1 LQQPDAAEKELQTA
15 LRLNS
20 KYLPALLNLANLNED
35 RGRRA
40 TALTLYER
48 ILALDPGCSEAL
60 ARYANLKT
68 ISQADDPLLGQL
80 QTALA
85 RTAATAADKASL
97 AFALGKTLDG
107 CGAFDKAFDSYVAA
121 NRYSRASVVRGG
133 TGYNRRQQEEFVSQ
147 LIATFDRVSTGV
159 PEVSS
164 TAYPIFICGMFRS
177 GSTLTEQ
184 VLAGHS
190 QVTSGGEL
198 DLLPALARS
207 QLTPFPAAMSGISSS
222 RINELTA
229 SYLVDLAKLFPG
241 ANFVTDKRPDNFL
254 YIGLIKRLF
263 PKAKIIHTTRDPL
276 DNCLSIFFLHL
287 DHSMSYALDLMD
299 TGHYYRQYQ
308 RLMAHWKTL
317 YGPDILDFNYDA
329 FVHEPK
335 PAVEQLLAHCGLDW
349 EDNCLNLQRES
360 GVVKT
365 ASVWQV
371 REPVYLR
378 SSGRWRNYAKHLA
391 ALRSH
396 LDGTDTK

>member
-1 LQQPDAAEKELQTA
+1 LQQPDAAEKELHTA
-15 LRLNS
+15 LRRNA

-40 TALTLYER
+40 AALALYER
-48 ILALDPGCSEAL
+48 ILTVEPGYLEAL

-68 ISQADDPLLGQL
+68 ISQVDDPLIAQL
-80 QTALA
+80 QNALA
-85 RTAATAADKASL
+85 SKAATPADKASL
-97 AFALGKTLDG
+97 GFALGKALDG
-107 CGAFDKAFDSYVAA
+107 CGAFDSAFDAYIAA
-121 NRYSRASVVRGG
+121 NQFSRASAARVGAA
-133 TGYNRRQQEEFVSQ
+133 YDRRQQEEFVSQ
-147 LIATFDRVSTGV
+147 LIATFD
-159 PEVSS
+159 
-164 TAYPIFICGMFRS
+164 TAQFGASDASPARPIFICGMFRS

-190 QVTSGGEL
+190 RITAGGEL
-198 DLLPALARS
+198 DLLPSAVRS
-207 QLTPFPAAMSGISSS
+207 SLLPFPAAMNGISTS
-222 RINELTA
+222 RLNELAA
-229 SYLVDLAKLFPG
+229 SYLAELAKLFPG
-241 ANFVTDKRPDNFL
+241 SNFVTDKRPDNFL

-263 PKAKIIHTTRDPL
+263 PNAKIVHTTRDPL

-287 DHSMSYALDLMD
+287 DHSMGYALDLMD

-308 RLMAHWKTL
+308 RLMAHWKAL

-329 FVHEPK
+329 FVREPK
-335 PAVEQLLAHCGLDW
+335 PAVAQLLAHCGLDW

-378 SSGRWRNYAKHLA
+378 SSGRWRNYAKQLA
-391 ALRSH
+391 ELRAY
-396 LDGTDTK
+396 LEGADAK